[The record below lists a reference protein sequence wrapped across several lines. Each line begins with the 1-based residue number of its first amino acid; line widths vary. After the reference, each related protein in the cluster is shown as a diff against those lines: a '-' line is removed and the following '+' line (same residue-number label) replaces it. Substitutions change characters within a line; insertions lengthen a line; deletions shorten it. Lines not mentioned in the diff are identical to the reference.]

1 MAAPLMAPR
10 SYDYS
15 GEADPRDARAYG
27 VSMGSEPVQADSN
40 LGFLGRLND
49 IAGKLAPIVEAA
61 VAFKQGYQGY
71 PLPGRGVDDPRMAG
85 DRFIFQ
91 VLEDMRL
98 RNEKS
103 EERARQER
111 EDARQSD
118 MRQRL
123 ILAGVEKGDISLSDA
138 LKAIQTG
145 QFDFLKPEDKLPSQ
159 APATPAR

>member
-15 GEADPRDARAYG
+15 GEADPRDMPNG
-27 VSMGSEPVQADSN
+27 VSIGSTPNQGG
-40 LGFLGRLND
+40 GFLSGLND
-49 IAGKLAPIVEAA
+49 IAGKLAPLVEAA
-61 VAFKQGYQGY
+61 VAFKRGYQGY
-71 PLPGRGVDDPRMAG
+71 PLPGRDAADPRMAG

-91 VLEDMRL
+91 VLEDMRA
-98 RNEKS
+98 RNEAS

-111 EDARQSD
+111 EDARQYD

-138 LKAIQTG
+138 LKAIQSG
-145 QFDFLKPEDKLPSQ
+145 QFDFGKPEGKLPSQ
-159 APATPAR
+159 APASGAQ